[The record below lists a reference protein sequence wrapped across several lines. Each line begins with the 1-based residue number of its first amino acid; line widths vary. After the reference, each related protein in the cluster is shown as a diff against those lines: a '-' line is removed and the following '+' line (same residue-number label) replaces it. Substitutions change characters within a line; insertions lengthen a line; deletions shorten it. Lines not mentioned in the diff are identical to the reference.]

1 MKKYMFAALF
11 ALVFAVPG
19 MAEVSPVPSLIE
31 ASNPEMDPQ
40 LVQDILRAAENEC
53 QYSYPE
59 LQGMYDDGTLT
70 IDKVPEGY
78 RVALSDGSAVVLLE
92 ESL

>member
-19 MAEVSPVPSLIE
+19 MAEASSMPSLIE

-40 LVQDILRAAENEC
+40 LVQDILKAAANQSE
-53 QYSYPE
+53 YSYIE
-59 LQGMYDDGTLT
+59 LQGMYDDGTLS
-70 IDKVPEGY
+70 IDKVPDAY
-78 RVALSDGSAVVLLE
+78 RVSLPGGGAISVLE
-92 ESL
+92 EIL

>member
-19 MAEVSPVPSLIE
+19 MAEASPMPSLIE
-31 ASNPEMDPQ
+31 VANPEMDPQ

-53 QYSYPE
+53 EYSYTE
-59 LQGMYDDGTLT
+59 LQAMYDDGTLS

-78 RVALSDGSAVVLLE
+78 RVLLPGGLAIIMME
-92 ESL
+92 ESI